1 MSSKKSGSWLDTVSP
16 PVFFTSGGVIIL
28 FLLFGVLMPKVAE
41 KLFGE
46 TLDFIATNFGWFYI
60 LSVGGILVFV
70 TWVMLS
76 RFGKIRLG
84 DDHDRPE
91 FSTPSWFAMLFSAG
105 MGIGILFYG
114 VAEPIMHF
122 SSPPTGQGGTP
133 EAAQEAMKIT
143 FFHWGFHAWG
153 IYALMGLSLAYFAF
167 RKKLPLTIRS
177 SLYPLLGDRV
187 NGPIGHLVD
196 ILAVFGTVFGL
207 ATSLGLGSMQVN
219 AGLNFLFDV
228 EKSTTTQVVLI
239 AVITAAATISV
250 VSGLGKGV
258 KILSELNMVLA
269 AALLLFV
276 FLAGPTLFLLRFYA
290 DSIGTYLQ
298 EFAITTFSSASF
310 TGLEWQKGWTLFY
323 WGWWI
328 AWAPFVGMFI
338 ARISRG
344 RTIREFLAGVLLVPT
359 VISFFW
365 LTVFG
370 GTALHMELFQDG
382 GISEAVTESVDTAIY
397 VMLQRLPLS
406 SLTSLVAAMVVA
418 FFFVTSS
425 DSGSLVVDMLTSGG
439 HQNPPTW
446 QKVFWAVTE
455 GTVAAVL
462 LLAGGLKAL
471 QAAAVGTG
479 LPFCVVLL
487 VMCVSLYRALAAD
500 ARSSQAAAEGEEK
513 EEGVVEHL
521 TAPQPAL
528 AGVVT
533 AASESDD
540 SKSEPTKEGDA

>member
-1 MSSKKSGSWLDTVSP
+1 MSSKKASSWLDTVSP
-16 PVFFTSGGVIIL
+16 PVFFTSGGIILL
-28 FLLFGVLMPKVAE
+28 FLLFAVLMPRVAE
-41 KLFGE
+41 KLFGDS
-46 TLDFIATNFGWFYI
+46 LNFIAENFGWFYI

-70 TWVMLS
+70 VWIMLS

-122 SSPPTGQGGTP
+122 SSPPSGQGGTP
-133 EAAQEAMKIT
+133 EAAQEAMRIT

-167 RKKLPLTIRS
+167 RRKLPLTIRS
-177 SLYPLLGDRV
+177 CLYPLLGERV
-187 NGPIGHLVD
+187 NGPIGHAVD

-207 ATSLGLGSMQVN
+207 ATSLGLGSMQIN
-219 AGLNFLFDV
+219 AGLAFLFDIP
-228 EKSTTTQVVLI
+228 KSTTTQVVLI
-239 AVITAAATISV
+239 AVITGAATISV
-250 VSGLGKGV
+250 VSGLDKGV

-276 FLAGPTLFLLRFYA
+276 FIAGPTLFLLRFYT
-290 DSIGTYLQ
+290 DSIGNYLQ
-298 EFAITTFSSASF
+298 NFAITTFDSATF

-359 VISFFW
+359 IISFFW

-370 GTALHMELFQDG
+370 GTALHMELYQTG

-406 SLTSLVAAMVVA
+406 SITSLLAAAVVA

-479 LPFCVVLL
+479 LPFCLVLI
-487 VMCVSLYRALAAD
+487 VMCFSLYKALNAD
-500 ARSSQAAAEGEEK
+500 AKEVGAKAAGSPADADGEDEGA
-513 EEGVVEHL
+513 VEHL
-521 TAPQPAL
+521 SAPEPAL
-528 AGVVT
+528 AV
-533 AASESDD
+533 ASKDE
-540 SKSEPTKEGDA
+540 EPSS